1 MALAHRRWW
10 GLLSLWLLLATA
22 LGHAL
27 IPVGSPLA
35 KRSGSAFSAATFEVA
50 LSGSRPDARAD
61 RLESKRTDPSDPPDL
76 IADLPET
83 AAPAAPGVARPRGGI
98 AGGAGWPGT
107 GRTANQPR
115 APPLA

>member
-50 LSGSRPDARAD
+50 LSASRTPEKAD
-61 RLESKRTDPSDPPDL
+61 QPAPRRDDPSDPPDL
-76 IADLPET
+76 LIILPAA
-83 AAPAAPGVARPRGGI
+83 AAPPALAAAAPRSGI
-98 AGGAGWPGT
+98 AGDLAWPGP
-107 GRTANQPR
+107 GRNAHQPR